1 MLTSQLIPFGPFLL
15 CSQKFGEKEWD
26 CTDQMNV
33 STMGDLC
40 EQMSDEL
47 RGDHDVQY
55 SSTENIQ
62 TMSEE
67 NVQTSL
73 EENTDNSKP
82 SAKLTE
88 SQLIE
93 SITAQIENI
102 DEVAVS
108 VVRVVTSSK

>member
-47 RGDHDVQY
+47 RGDHDVQN
-55 SSTENIQ
+55 SSTENIH

-67 NVQTSL
+67 KIQTTF
-73 EENTDNSKP
+73 EENTDSSKP
-82 SAKLTE
+82 NAKLTE

-102 DEVAVS
+102 DEVSVS
-108 VVRVVTSSK
+108 VVRVVTS

>member
-1 MLTSQLIPFGPFLL
+1 
-15 CSQKFGEKEWD
+15 
-26 CTDQMNV
+26 MNV

-47 RGDHDVQY
+47 CGDHDVQY
-55 SSTENIQ
+55 SSAENIQ

-67 NVQTSL
+67 NVQTTL
-73 EENTDNSKP
+73 EGKTDNSKP

-102 DEVAVS
+102 DEVSVS
-108 VVRVVTSSK
+108 VVTVVYHIIS